1 MKKTIFILIVAVF
14 CLQITGLSQKSR
26 VGVTGGVSVAQMRG
40 TVDGKDIDAN
50 SKTGLTFGL
59 IVDAPIKNHF
69 SFQPGLH
76 YVQKGKVQD
85 EVSGNIKQT
94 VTTDL
99 RYAELQL
106 NFLYNTNYNTENKE
120 ANFFVGAGP
129 ALSVNFPSKFVTEIG
144 GTKTESD
151 ITFGNLSEDFRG
163 FDFGANFLAG
173 LRFNGGFFVSVNYTL
188 GLRNLVPG
196 GSDTD
201 KIKNS
206 CFGIRVGLLVNNK

>member
-1 MKKTIFILIVAVF
+1 MKKTILILIVTVF
-14 CLQITGLSQKSR
+14 CLQNTCLSQKSR
-26 VGVTGGVSVAQMRG
+26 VGVTGGITIAKMRG

-50 SKTGLTFGL
+50 SKTGPTFGL
-59 IVDAPIKNHF
+59 IVDVPFQDHF

-85 EVSGNIKQT
+85 EINGTTRQT
-94 VTTDL
+94 VTTAL

-106 NFLYNTNYNTENKE
+106 NFLYNTNYNTNSNDG
-120 ANFFVGAGP
+120 NFFAGAGP
-129 ALSVNFPSKFVTEIG
+129 ALSINLPSKFVTDIG
-144 GTKTESD
+144 GTKTETD
-151 ITFGNLSEDFRG
+151 ITFGNETENFRG

-173 LRFNGGFFVSVNYTL
+173 FRFPGGFFVSVNYTL

-196 GSDTD
+196 GSDVD

-206 CFGIRVGLLVNNK
+206 CIGIRLGFLVNN